1 MQIPN
6 RNHNKKP
13 PHWLPR
19 FTTALASA
27 LLILAGSATA
37 AHAEGQIR
45 IAYQF
50 DVGDILLHVVRD
62 QKLIEKYAG
71 QEGIQANVEWK
82 QLSGG
87 AAINDAILSNTLDVA
102 STGLPPLLTVWDRT
116 YGKQNIKAIA
126 ALGSLPTYLLTRN
139 PAIKAL
145 GDFGPKDRIALP
157 ATTISLHAR
166 LLQIAAGEKYG
177 KNNFNHFDELTV
189 SLPHS
194 EAAAALLS
202 GKTEIN
208 SHFASPPFQFQEL
221 KDPAIR
227 KITSSYEILGGPA
240 TLNILWAPERFQ
252 RDNPKTFNALRKA
265 LAEALVFVRNNKAEA
280 AAIYVRLENSKLP
293 VSFVQEIISSPEVQY
308 TLQPQNTYKLASF
321 LADVGA
327 IKHRPASWKDYF
339 FEEAH
344 AQGGS

>member
-1 MQIPN
+1 MQAN
-6 RNHNKKP
+6 VRFDQQKNKSGG
-13 PHWLPR
+13 W
-19 FTTALASA
+19 TTR
-27 LLILAGSATA
+27 LAGLAAAAAMLFGTA
-37 AHAEGQIR
+37 AHAEGQLR
-45 IAYQF
+45 IAYQY

-62 QKLIEKYAG
+62 QKLIEKYAA
-71 QEGIQANVEWK
+71 QEGVQANVEWK

-139 PAIKAL
+139 PAVKTLA
-145 GDFGPKDRIALP
+145 DFGPGDRIALP

-166 LLQIAAGEKYG
+166 LLQIAAAAKYG
-177 KNNFNHFDELTV
+177 KEKFNHFDELTV

-202 GKTEIN
+202 GKTEVN
-208 SHFASPPFQFQEL
+208 AHFASPPFQFQEL
-221 KDPAIR
+221 KDPSIR
-227 KITSSYEILGGPA
+227 KITTSYEILGGPA
-240 TLNILWAPERFQ
+240 TLNILWAPERWQ
-252 RDNPKTFNALRKA
+252 KENPKTFTALRRA
-265 LAEALVFVRNNKAEA
+265 LAEALTYVQGHKAEA
-280 AAIYVRLENSKLP
+280 AAAYVRLENSKLP
-293 VSFVQEIISSPEVQY
+293 VAFVQEIISLPEVQY
-308 TLQPQNTYKLASF
+308 TLQPQNTFKLASF

-339 FEEAH
+339 FEEAQ
-344 AQGGS
+344 AGGGS

>member
-1 MQIPN
+1 M
-6 RNHNKKP
+6 RTTDKNKTTR
-13 PHWLPR
+13 HWIAGV
-19 FTTALASA
+19 TAALAA
-27 LLILAGSATA
+27 TTLLWTTPAQ
-37 AHAEGQIR
+37 AEGQLR
-45 IAYQF
+45 IAYQY

-62 QKLIEKYAG
+62 QKLIEKYAA
-71 QEGIQANVEWK
+71 QEGVQANVEWK

-102 STGLPPLLTVWDRT
+102 STGLPPLLTIWDRT

-139 PAIKAL
+139 PDVKKL
-145 GDFGPKDRIALP
+145 TDFSPRDRIALP

-166 LLQIAAGEKYG
+166 LLQIAAAQQFG
-177 KNNFNHFDELTV
+177 KDKFAHFDEITV
-189 SLPHS
+189 TLPHS

-202 GKTEIN
+202 GKTEVN

-227 KITSSYEILGGPA
+227 KITTSYEILGGPS
-240 TLNILWAPERFQ
+240 TLNILWAPERYQ
-252 RDNPKTFNALRKA
+252 RENPKTFTALRRA
-265 LAEALVFVRNNKAEA
+265 LAEALVFVQKNKAEA
-280 AAIYVRLENSKLP
+280 AAIYVRLENSRLP
-293 VSFVQEIISSPEVQY
+293 VSFVQEIISSPDVQY
-308 TLQPQNTYKLASF
+308 TLQPQNTFKLASF

-339 FEEAH
+339 FDEAQ
-344 AQGGS
+344 AGGGS

>member
-1 MQIPN
+1 MQ
-6 RNHNKKP
+6 
-13 PHWLPR
+13 
-19 FTTALASA
+19 ALGKTQQHQRASWIKRLAGLAAAAA
-27 LLILAGSATA
+27 LLTGGA

-62 QKLIEKYAG
+62 QKLIEKYAA
-71 QEGIQANVEWK
+71 QEGVQAKVEWK

-102 STGLPPLLTVWDRT
+102 STGLPPLLTIWDRT

-139 PAIKAL
+139 PEVKTLA
-145 GDFGPKDRIALP
+145 DFSAKDRIALP

-166 LLQIAAGEKYG
+166 LLQIAAAAQYG
-177 KNNFNHFDELTV
+177 KDKFNHFDELTV

-202 GKTEIN
+202 GKTEVN
-208 SHFASPPFQFQEL
+208 AHFASPPFQFQEL

-227 KITSSYEILGGPA
+227 KITTSYDILGGPA

-252 RDNPKTFNALRKA
+252 KENPKTFTALRRA
-265 LAEALVFVRNNKAEA
+265 LAEALSFVQGHKAEA
-280 AAIYVRLENSKLP
+280 AAIYVRLESSKLP
-293 VSFVQEIISSPEVQY
+293 VGFVQEIISSPDVQY
-308 TLQPQNTYKLASF
+308 TLQPQNTFKLASF

-339 FEEAH
+339 FEEAQS
-344 AQGGS
+344 QGGS

>member
-1 MQIPN
+1 MPTSNQTKN
-6 RNHNKKP
+6 QKP
-13 PHWLPR
+13 VPWLAR
-19 FTTALASA
+19 IAKLLAPA
-27 LLILAGSATA
+27 MFLLAGQ

-62 QKLIEKYAG
+62 QKLIEKYAS

-102 STGLPPLLTVWDRT
+102 STGLPPLLTIWDRT

-139 PAIKAL
+139 PAVRTL

-166 LLQIAAGEKYG
+166 LLQIAASAQYG
-177 KNNFNHFDELTV
+177 KEHFNHFDELTV

-202 GKTEIN
+202 GKTEVN
-208 SHFASPPFQFQEL
+208 AHFASPPFQFQEL

-227 KITSSYEILGGPA
+227 KIASSYDILGGPA

-252 RDNPKTFNALRKA
+252 RENPKTFIALRKA
-265 LAEALVFVRNNKAEA
+265 LAEALAFVRNNKAEA
-280 AAIYVRLENSKLP
+280 AAAYVRLENSRLP
-293 VSFVQEIISSPEVQY
+293 VSFIQEIISLPDVQY

-327 IKHRPASWKDYF
+327 IRHRPASWKDYF
-339 FEEAH
+339 FEEAYP
-344 AQGGS
+344 QGGS

>member
-1 MQIPN
+1 MQLSN
-6 RNHNKKP
+6 RNHHKKP
-13 PHWLPR
+13 RHWFARLAKRLAPAML
-19 FTTALASA
+19 ALAT
-27 LLILAGSATA
+27 AGA

-45 IAYQF
+45 IAYQY

-71 QEGIQANVEWK
+71 QEGIQAQVEWK

-139 PAIKAL
+139 PAVRTL
-145 GDFGPKDRIALP
+145 GDFSPKDRIALP
-157 ATTISLHAR
+157 ATTVSLHAR
-166 LLQIAAGEKYG
+166 LLQIAASEKYG
-177 KNNFNHFDELTV
+177 KDKFNHFDELTV

-202 GKTEIN
+202 GKTEVN

-227 KITSSYEILGGPA
+227 KITTSYDILGGPA

-252 RDNPKTFNALRKA
+252 RDNPKTFIALRKA
-265 LAEALVFVRNNKAEA
+265 LAEALAFVRNNKAEA

-293 VSFVQEIISSPEVQY
+293 VSFVQEIISSPDVQY
-308 TLQPQNTYKLASF
+308 TLQPQNTYKLAAF

-339 FEEAH
+339 FDEAH

>member
-1 MQIPN
+1 MGIKQKNNQSSRWIS
-6 RNHNKKP
+6 K
-13 PHWLPR
+13 
-19 FTTALASA
+19 LA
-27 LLILAGSATA
+27 AGITA
-37 AHAEGQIR
+37 ATLLWSGAAQAEGQLR
-45 IAYQF
+45 IAYQY

-62 QKLIEKYAG
+62 QKLIEKYAA
-71 QEGIQANVEWK
+71 QEGVQANVEWK

-102 STGLPPLLTVWDRT
+102 STGLPPLLTIWDRT

-139 PAIKAL
+139 PNIKTLA
-145 GDFGPKDRIALP
+145 DFGKGDRIAVP

-166 LLQIAAGEKYG
+166 LLQIAAAQQFG
-177 KNNFNHFDELTV
+177 KDHFTHFDELTV

-202 GKTEIN
+202 GKTEVN

-221 KDPAIR
+221 KDPKIR
-227 KITSSYEILGGPA
+227 KITTSYEILGGPS
-240 TLNILWAPERFQ
+240 TLNILWAPERYQ
-252 RDNPKTFNALRKA
+252 KENPKTFTALRKA
-265 LAEALVFVRNNKAEA
+265 LAEALTFVQKNKAEA

-293 VSFVQEIISSPEVQY
+293 VSFVQEIISSPDVQY

-321 LADVGA
+321 LFDAGA

-339 FEEAH
+339 FDEAQ
-344 AQGGS
+344 AGGGS

>member
-1 MQIPN
+1 MRSTDQKRTSRP
-6 RNHNKKP
+6 
-13 PHWLPR
+13 WL
-19 FTTALASA
+19 TG
-27 LLILAGSATA
+27 ITA
-37 AHAEGQIR
+37 AVVASGLLWAAPAQAEGQLR
-45 IAYQF
+45 IAYQY

-62 QKLIEKYAG
+62 QKLIEKYAA
-71 QEGIQANVEWK
+71 QEGVQANVEWQ

-102 STGLPPLLTVWDRT
+102 STGLPPLLTIWDRT

-139 PAIKAL
+139 PEVKKLA
-145 GDFGPKDRIALP
+145 DFSAKDRIAVP
-157 ATTISLHAR
+157 ATSISLHAR
-166 LLQIAAGEKYG
+166 LLQIAAAQQFGRDK
-177 KNNFNHFDELTV
+177 FAHFDELTV
-189 SLPHS
+189 TLPHS

-208 SHFASPPFQFQEL
+208 AHFASPPFQFQEL

-227 KITSSYEILGGPA
+227 KITTSYEILGGPS
-240 TLNILWAPERFQ
+240 TLNILWAPERYQ
-252 RDNPKTFNALRKA
+252 RDNPKTFTALRRA
-265 LAEALVFVRNNKAEA
+265 LAEALVFVQKNKAEA

-293 VSFVQEIISSPEVQY
+293 VSFVQEIISSPDVQY
-308 TLQPQNTYKLASF
+308 TLQPQNTFKLASF

-339 FEEAH
+339 FGEAQ
-344 AQGGS
+344 AGGGS

>member
-1 MQIPN
+1 MQAQV
-6 RNHNKKP
+6 RFHQSP
-13 PHWLPR
+13 PKSGRWRARLA
-19 FTTALASA
+19 ALAA
-27 LLILAGSATA
+27 AAGLLAGGA

-45 IAYQF
+45 IAYQY
-50 DVGDILLHVVRD
+50 DVGDILLHVVRE
-62 QKLIEKYAG
+62 QKLIEKYAA
-71 QEGIQANVEWK
+71 QEGVQANVEWK

-139 PAIKAL
+139 PAIKTL
-145 GDFGPKDRIALP
+145 GDFGPGDRIALP

-166 LLQIAAGEKYG
+166 LLQIAAAGKYG
-177 KNNFNHFDELTV
+177 KDKFTHFDELTV

-202 GKTEIN
+202 GKTEVN
-208 SHFASPPFQFQEL
+208 AHFASPPFQFQEL

-240 TLNILWAPERFQ
+240 TLNILWAPERWQ
-252 RDNPKTFNALRKA
+252 KENPKTFTALRRA
-265 LAEALVFVRNNKAEA
+265 LAEALRFVQGNKGEA

-293 VSFVQEIISSPEVQY
+293 VSFVQEIISLPDVQY
-308 TLQPQNTYKLASF
+308 TLQPQNTFKLASF

-339 FEEAH
+339 FDE
-344 AQGGS
+344 AQGAGGS